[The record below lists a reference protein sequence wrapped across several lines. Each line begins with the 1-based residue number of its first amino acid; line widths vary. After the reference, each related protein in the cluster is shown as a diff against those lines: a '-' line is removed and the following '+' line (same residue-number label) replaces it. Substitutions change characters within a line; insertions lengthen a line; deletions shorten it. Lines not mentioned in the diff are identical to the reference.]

1 MKHVKQVEVGGTWH
15 FVERL
20 IKHKEHSYVQPSAFS
35 LPKMHVAV
43 K

>member
-1 MKHVKQVEVGGTWH
+1 MKQMEVGGNWH

-20 IKHKEHSYVQPSAFS
+20 IKYKELSYVHPSAFS